1 MKIIKNINNNVSVCI
16 DDDGNELIAF
26 GKGIGFKTPPYEIT
40 DLSLINR
47 TFYDIDH
54 RYFNL
59 LNVIPD
65 EIFELSAKI
74 VDYARNKVN
83 SILNPNI
90 VFTLA
95 DHIQFA
101 IQRTQN
107 NMGLKFTATQ
117 DLNYF
122 NPTEVQ
128 IGEFAVRLIR
138 KQMKVHLPNQEVYGI
153 AMHFINAESV
163 FLTQE
168 KQNDN
173 ESFIHLALELIEDAF
188 SIQINRHDFNYSRF
202 VSHMEYLMDRSAQGT
217 AVTSQNL
224 NLFESIKKE
233 FPKSYSCAEKINDL
247 FKEQFDYVLS
257 EEELLYLMMHIN
269 RLISREL

>member
-1 MKIIKNINNNVSVCI
+1 MCI

-59 LNVIPD
+59 LNIIPD
-65 EIFELSAKI
+65 EIFEISAKI
-74 VDYARNKVN
+74 VDYARSKVN

-95 DHIQFA
+95 DHIHFA

-128 IGEFAVRLIR
+128 IGEFAIKLIKKQLKVR
-138 KQMKVHLPNQEVYGI
+138 LPNQEVYGV

-163 FLTQE
+163 IMTHE
-168 KQNDN
+168 KQDDS
-173 ESFIHLALELIEDAF
+173 EVFINMALELIEDIF
-188 SIQINRHDFNYSRF
+188 SVQINRGNFNYSRF
-202 VSHMEYLMDRSAQGT
+202 VSHMEYLIDRSAQGT
-217 AVTSQNL
+217 AVMSQNL
-224 NLFESIKKE
+224 NLFESIKTE
-233 FPKSYSCAEKINDL
+233 FPKSYFCAGKINDL
-247 FKEQFDYVLS
+247 FEEQCGYVLS